1 MKIKRTAC
9 LCLAAGWL
17 VSYQPGAAADAAQ
30 KTASSTAPAPDD
42 AAAFN
47 ALLAKGD
54 YAGAIQ
60 FVERSKLSASDK
72 DGVTGTLILDGLAD
86 RSATSRPPFPLSEG
100 FAHLEKAA
108 LAGRAQ
114 SVADLRAKF
123 TTGINDAGKNS
134 IMPPNEALAKCWEGV
149 ESGKKKASACILMRK
164 RLRIP

>member
-1 MKIKRTAC
+1 MKRTAC
-9 LCLAAGWL
+9 LCLAAAWL
-17 VSYQPGAAADAAQ
+17 VSYQPRAAADATQ
-30 KTASSTAPAPDD
+30 KTASSTTPAPDE
-42 AAAFN
+42 ASAFN

-60 FVERSKLSASDK
+60 FVKRSSLSASDK

-100 FAHLEKAA
+100 FARLEKAA
-108 LAGRAQ
+108 SAGRAQ

-134 IMPPNEALAKCWEGV
+134 IMPPNDALAKCWEGV
-149 ESGKKKASACILMRK
+149 ESGRKKASACIQLRK
-164 RLRIP
+164 RLRVP